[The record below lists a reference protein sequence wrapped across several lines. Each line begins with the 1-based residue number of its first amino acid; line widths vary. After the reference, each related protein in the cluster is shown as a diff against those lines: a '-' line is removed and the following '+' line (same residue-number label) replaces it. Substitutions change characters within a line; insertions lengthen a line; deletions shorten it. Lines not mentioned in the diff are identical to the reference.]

1 MKTQSMLIAAGLFAM
16 AATAGAFEATQFP
29 NEPSTLTRAEVK
41 AELARARA
49 NGELS
54 QHAEWRAELPAAR
67 RAELPPTAG
76 RTREEVR
83 REAARAARA
92 PMDPRYVGG

>member
-1 MKTQSMLIAAGLFAM
+1 MNTHRMLTAAALLAL

-49 NGELS
+49 SGELN
-54 QHAEWRAELPAAR
+54 QHAEWRAELPIAR
-67 RAELPPTAG
+67 RAELPATAG

-83 REAARAARA
+83 REAALAART